1 MKYSQITTSMAKDIA
16 FNLGAVLND
25 EEAGAFADGYN
36 VALLKVNKDM
46 STNSPVIPDG
56 WISCSERMPDR
67 EYVLAGDFSG
77 THYLASIPNVQVGI
91 YADWFDD
98 EKPCW
103 DDGDGNDL
111 HLKEVT
117 HWMPLPAAPQQEVK

>member
-1 MKYSQITTSMAKDIA
+1 MLNGDIFRENSISSTNNFREIA
-16 FNLGAVLND
+16 
-25 EEAGAFADGYN
+25 ET
-36 VALLKVNKDM
+36 
-46 STNSPVIPDG
+46 STNSPVILGG

-117 HWMPLPAAPQQEVK
+117 HWMPLPEPPQQ

>member
-1 MKYSQITTSMAKDIA
+1 MAKLTKKEQAWIDEV
-16 FNLGAVLND
+16 NAVLNSD
-25 EEAGAFADGYN
+25 TFRENSILSTNNFREIAET
-36 VALLKVNKDM
+36 
-46 STNSPVIPDG
+46 STNSQVIPDG

>member
-1 MKYSQITTSMAKDIA
+1 MPENIP
-16 FNLGAVLND
+16 
-25 EEAGAFADGYN
+25 DG
-36 VALLKVNKDM
+36 
-46 STNSPVIPDG
+46 NSPVIPCG

-117 HWMPLPAAPQQEVK
+117 HWMPLPEPPQEVK